1 MAKMNVPQM
10 DVVRFREGDVIV
22 ASVAPLHL
30 QGFTQ
35 WDSATITWN
44 RTTYHENNA
53 DVLVS
58 NLEKSGAGN
67 TIALHPVTF
76 ESRGNIINMLW
87 TNHHSENWVMYTT
100 TDGFYYWNSDT
111 NLWEYRQ

>member
-1 MAKMNVPQM
+1 MAKMNGPQM

-44 RTTYHENNA
+44 RTTYNENDA
-53 DVLVS
+53 YA
-58 NLEKSGAGN
+58 LE
-67 TIALHPVTF
+67 
-76 ESRGNIINMLW
+76 
-87 TNHHSENWVMYTT
+87 
-100 TDGFYYWNSDT
+100 
-111 NLWEYRQ
+111 